1 MQVDEIFVTIFN
13 LQYESRKVTWHHY
26 SDHLKSKMKEEV
38 IEKVVDDWQGKHL
51 KTLAWLVHPSA
62 ISFTTNT
69 AVELHSLLRIPATL
83 KTFYYLRI
91 YYNLVSTI
99 E

>member
-38 IEKVVDDWQGKHL
+38 IEKVVDDWRGKYL
-51 KTLAWLVHPSA
+51 NILAWLIRPSVV
-62 ISFTTNT
+62 SFTTYT
-69 AVELHSLLRIPATL
+69 AFELHSLWRIPP
-83 KTFYYLRI
+83 KK
-91 YYNLVSTI
+91 NS
-99 E
+99 